1 MSALETLFDNEIPA
15 GRQALE
21 NSQANLL
28 DVAKYCEDNYVNAED
43 KRVALEETKNYTT
56 QSLASV
62 AYQIN
67 TLATS
72 MLQMLDLQVNQLSTM
87 EASVNHIAQT
97 VSIHKEKVARREI
110 GVLTTNKNV
119 TRTHKII
126 APANPERPAKYKSKL
141 IDYTALDAIGHGLKI
156 GQPKQRTLS
165 TSSAMSVTSN
175 AALPIV
181 QPNSQYGTIR
191 TNPVRPPR
199 VPDGGQAPNMHNT
212 GPPVPPSMPQSQSNI
227 PQHIQQ
233 ESPYAR
239 HGSPYMSQQGPPQ
252 PPQAPQMGHH
262 PSSGPV
268 RPAPA
273 PPPAPMPSTVPPPPP
288 PMPPPDMA
296 PPPPNFD
303 PGLNRVPS
311 LHQESAP
318 PPPPE
323 PADDRPQFAIMSELN
338 RALSKNKGSYSGRK
352 EPQDQYASDFGDMPP
367 PPPPDEPPM
376 FDMTMSPLPPP
387 PPEHFEALDYDEMLP
402 APPQFLQEDVPE
414 WVPTDYM
421 QKVVAIYDYIANQ
434 DDELTFQEGNII
446 YVVKM
451 NEDGWYEGVMEG
463 VTGLFP
469 GNHVEICP

>member
-28 DVAKYCEDNYVNAED
+28 DVAAYCEDNYVKAED

-126 APANPERPAKYKSKL
+126 APANPERPAKYKSKI
-141 IDYTALDAIGHGLKI
+141 IDYTSLDSIGHGLKI

-165 TSSAMSVTSN
+165 RSSEHN
-175 AALPIV
+175 APAGASLPIV
-181 QPNSQYGTIR
+181 QPHSQYGTIR
-191 TNPVRPPR
+191 TQPGVRPVSTPR
-199 VPDGGQAPNMHNT
+199 VPGYADVGQSQSLQRKG
-212 GPPVPPSMPQSQSNI
+212 GPPPPPSMPQQVHPNQSNVSPYIQHDLSQSQQNQPNI
-227 PQHIQQ
+227 
-233 ESPYAR
+233 A
-239 HGSPYMSQQGPPQ
+239 
-252 PPQAPQMGHH
+252 
-262 PSSGPV
+262 PV

-273 PPPAPMPSTVPPPPP
+273 PPPPPAPMPSSIPPPPPPMAPPDMMAGVPPPPP
-288 PMPPPDMA
+288 PADNGYNRVPYSHQDQI
-296 PPPPNFD
+296 PPPPSN
-303 PGLNRVPS
+303 PV
-311 LHQESAP
+311 
-318 PPPPE
+318 
-323 PADDRPQFAIMSELN
+323 DDRPSGFSMSELN
-338 RALSKNKGSYSGRK
+338 RALSINRKSSGGYGD
-352 EPQDQYASDFGDMPP
+352 EFADMPP
-367 PPPPDEPPM
+367 PPPPDEPPA

-387 PPEHFEALDYDEMLP
+387 PPENFEAIDYDAMMP
-402 APPQFLQEDVPE
+402 PPPPPQFLQEDEPE
-414 WVPTDYM
+414 WVPKDYI

-469 GNHVEICP
+469 GNHVDICP